1 MQITDISIYSD
12 AFEKLREDF
21 DRLMQQTIHN
31 MKEKGSSDAAVSVK
45 IDIELEK
52 TFAPVELPDG
62 TRSTRDVYI
71 PKFTHKVSSV
81 LNIKSETKGSFE
93 EECELRWDPARQ
105 KFMLVPI
112 GYDQMTLETEYN
124 REEDEYA

>member
-21 DRLMQQTIHN
+21 DKLMQQTIYN
-31 MKEKGSSDAAVSVK
+31 MKEKGSTAAAVSVK
-45 IDIELEK
+45 IDIDLEK

-62 TRSTRDVYI
+62 TRSTRDVYL

-81 LNIKSETKGSFE
+81 MNIKEETKGAYE
-93 EECELRWDPARQ
+93 EECELMWDPARQ

-112 GYDQMTLETEYN
+112 GYDQMTLQAEVE
-124 REEDEYA
+124 RWEDDDE

>member
-93 EECELRWDPARQ
+93 EECELMWDPARQ